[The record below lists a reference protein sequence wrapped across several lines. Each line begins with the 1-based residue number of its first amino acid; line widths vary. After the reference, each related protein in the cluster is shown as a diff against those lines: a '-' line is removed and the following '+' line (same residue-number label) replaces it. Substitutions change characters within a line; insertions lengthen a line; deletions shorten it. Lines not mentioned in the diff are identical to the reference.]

1 MSKTALVTGA
11 SSGIGEAIALHL
23 IGAGY
28 RVFGTSRRARE
39 SKPDG
44 IRFILMDVDDDVSVK
59 VGVTQLMKQV
69 DRLDLVVNC
78 AGLGILGAIEEIPI
92 ATAKQIFETNVF
104 GVMRVSQAVAPYMR
118 EQRAGHIINI
128 SSIAGEVSLPFRG
141 MYSASKFAMEA
152 MSEAMRMEL
161 HPFGVKVVVL
171 QPGDF
176 NTAIKQNRTHVDPD
190 PDSPYELFFKE
201 IESQIAEGMHKAPTP
216 EAVGICVEKIAK
228 SSHPGMRY
236 RVGSTLEVITP
247 RLKKILP
254 YSLYQKMMMG
264 FYKMNDQN
272 LMK

>member
-23 IGAGY
+23 VGAGY
-28 RVFGTSRRARE
+28 RVYGTSRSARE
-39 SKPDG
+39 SQPDG
-44 IRFILMDVDDDVSVK
+44 IQFIQMDVDNDDSVK
-59 VGVTQLMKQV
+59 EAVTQLMSGI
-69 DRLDLVVNC
+69 DRIDVVVNC

-92 ATAKQIFETNVF
+92 DTAKQIFETNVF

-118 EQRAGHIINI
+118 KQGDGYIINI
-128 SSIAGEVSLPFRG
+128 SSIAGEVSVPLRG
-141 MYSASKFAMEA
+141 IYSASKFAMEA

-161 HPFGVKVVVL
+161 HHFGVKVVIL

-176 NTAIKQNRTHVDPD
+176 NTAISQNRTHVDPD

-201 IESQIAEGMHKAPTP
+201 IESQIAEGMLKAPTP
-216 EAVGICVEKIAK
+216 ESVGVCVEKIAK

-247 RLKKILP
+247 RIKKILP

-264 FYKMNDQN
+264 FYKMNDKR
-272 LMK
+272 LLK